1 MKKICAS
8 ISMALLALA
17 APAIAQPTITDV
29 VNAASRIP
37 TSYPGYGVAQGA
49 LFAVVGNGLGPD
61 QLVQASFPL
70 PTTDGLAGITAQI
83 KVGGATV
90 DGILVYASAT
100 EVGVILP
107 SSAPTGTG
115 TVTVNNNG
123 ATATAPIKVVSSAFG
138 AFSLAYATGL
148 EGAMA
153 LPAAAFNLASDGS
166 VMLNNILQSAVPG
179 QPVLLNGTGLGKIA
193 SDETES
199 GATDV
204 PSATLHVFVGVQE
217 AQVVSAGRATC
228 CTGLPDGYP
237 VPQGIAAW
245 DVIQFIVPDGIVGC
259 NVNVVVQTGDFISN
273 SVTIAV
279 SPDGSPCTDPTAV
292 DPGETITLSSTA
304 RTGSIVLTNITVR
317 STASGFTTE
326 IGTETGVGLFLQ
338 YDVPQPVTVPVYQ
351 YGFGS
356 LVGNRDPGTC
366 SVSLYRSI
374 LGSVTPN
381 PTPTSPP
388 ANPPVMLDAGAA
400 INVTSSKSTKQL
412 NQARPGIY
420 SGSLG
425 NSFSGTGL
433 PPTNN
438 LLLAPGAI
446 TADNGGGGVDVGPF
460 KVGLT
465 MPDPP
470 FSFDNID
477 QLGTI
482 TRSQGVTVKWS
493 GGDPNGF
500 VNIIGTTNG
509 LFGTT
514 PGSASI
520 VANFNCSE
528 RISAGQFT
536 VPTWVTA
543 SMPAPPNTPGS
554 GASLG
559 LSTYVANRVNIPT
572 LDLALFGAVVQI
584 QRSVTLQ

>member
-1 MKKICAS
+1 
-8 ISMALLALA
+8 
-17 APAIAQPTITDV
+17 
-29 VNAASRIP
+29 
-37 TSYPGYGVAQGA
+37 
-49 LFAVVGNGLGPD
+49 
-61 QLVQASFPL
+61 
-70 PTTDGLAGITAQI
+70 
-83 KVGGATV
+83 
-90 DGILVYASAT
+90 
-100 EVGVILP
+100 
-107 SSAPTGTG
+107 
-115 TVTVNNNG
+115 
-123 ATATAPIKVVSSAFG
+123 
-138 AFSLAYATGL
+138 
-148 EGAMA
+148 
-153 LPAAAFNLASDGS
+153 
-166 VMLNNILQSAVPG
+166 
-179 QPVLLNGTGLGKIA
+179 
-193 SDETES
+193 
-199 GATDV
+199 
-204 PSATLHVFVGVQE
+204 
-217 AQVVSAGRATC
+217 
-228 CTGLPDGYP
+228 
-237 VPQGIAAW
+237 
-245 DVIQFIVPDGIVGC
+245 
-259 NVNVVVQTGDFISN
+259 
-273 SVTIAV
+273 
-279 SPDGSPCTDPTAV
+279 
-292 DPGETITLSSTA
+292 
-304 RTGSIVLTNITVR
+304 
-317 STASGFTTE
+317 
-326 IGTETGVGLFLQ
+326 
-338 YDVPQPVTVPVYQ
+338 VTVPVYQ

-543 SMPAPPNTPGS
+543 SMPVPPNTPGS